1 MGINSLAAVMLDSI
15 GAPMTDWQMAQV
27 ALLQEVPVIN
37 GYAYQTPDG
46 RWHELG
52 GDVADAVRDIEWIQY
67 LEYASKL

>member
-1 MGINSLAAVMLDSI
+1 
-15 GAPMTDWQMAQV
+15 MAQV
-27 ALLQEVPVIN
+27 ALLREVPVIN

-46 RWHELG
+46 QWHELG